1 MSNQDNQIRILIVE
15 ISLHFETLKI
25 YDLLKCNKTT
35 KVQFIKYRNTNS
47 FWYPIDIQMFF
58 YLHYISLSFLHY
70 SIEKELSRYYK
81 NQLQFVHF
89 RVPMRQ
95 RINLW
100 LISKV
105 IYQLIALYIA
115 TTGTK
120 HLEMPTNVWFRVHG
134 LYLLGHERTTWCIYL
149 SHSHKSLE
157 VQERH
162 DLISLLNKPSKSIR
176 NPVLQCKMKIS
187 QSHSEII
194 VWDTKLL

>member
-1 MSNQDNQIRILIVE
+1 MNLNLLLSQQSLYFIPGGYRLISLFIMYTGRILCQIRQPNNNSNSRNITPLWD
-15 ISLHFETLKI
+15 FKI
-25 YDLLKCNKTT
+25 YDLLKWNKTT
-35 KVQFIKYRNTNS
+35 KVQFIKLRNTNS

-105 IYQLIALYIA
+105 IYQLIVLYIA

-134 LYLLGHERTTWCIYL
+134 MSLLGQERTTSCIYL

-162 DLISLLNKPSKSIR
+162 D
-176 NPVLQCKMKIS
+176 
-187 QSHSEII
+187 
-194 VWDTKLL
+194 